1 MYYATKRNNN
11 QTRMIGAATV
21 VLVNI
26 GAAVAIMNGF
36 GSTFFKPPVESEVVM
51 IEEPEVVDEEPPP
64 PPPIDVDLPPPPPQ
78 VILPDFVFN
87 EAPPENAIQQVVNV
101 PKPQAP
107 VAAKPTPAP
116 VVSYPPVRPVPNKN
130 KFSDMMSKDYP
141 ARALRAKQEGDVTV
155 SMCVSIDGR
164 ASDVKLV
171 TSSGIDSLDDAT
183 VKGMSRMTFTPAK
196 DSAGKNTAY
205 CSPPYVM
212 TVAWKLPK
220 D

>member
-51 IEEPEVVDEEPPP
+51 IEEPEVVDEEPP

>member
-1 MYYATKRNNN
+1 MYYATKRNNTR
-11 QTRMIGAATV
+11 TRMIGIASVIV
-21 VLVNI
+21 VNA
-26 GAAVAIMNGF
+26 GAAIAIMNGF
-36 GSTFFKPPVESEVVM
+36 GSTFIKPPVETEVVM
-51 IEEPEVVDEEPPP
+51 IDEPEIVDEEPPP

-101 PKPQAP
+101 PRPQPP
-107 VAAKPTPAP
+107 VAAKPPPAP
-116 VVSYPPVRPVPNKN
+116 VVSLPPVRPVPNKN
-130 KFSDMMSKDYP
+130 KFADMMSKDYP

-155 SMCVSIDGR
+155 SMCVSIEGR
-164 ASDVKLV
+164 VTDVKLIN
-171 TSSGIDSLDDAT
+171 SSGIETLDEAT
-183 VKGMSRMTFTPAK
+183 VRGMSRMTFTPAK
-196 DSAGKNTAY
+196 DGQGKPTAY